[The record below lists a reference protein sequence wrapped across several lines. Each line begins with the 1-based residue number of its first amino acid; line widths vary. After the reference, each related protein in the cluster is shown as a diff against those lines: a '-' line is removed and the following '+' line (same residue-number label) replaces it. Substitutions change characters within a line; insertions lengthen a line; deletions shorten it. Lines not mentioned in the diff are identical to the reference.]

1 MTIAALIFDFD
12 GLIID
17 TEWPS
22 FEAWRQVF
30 SGYGADLTIDDFT
43 ACVGTR
49 GAIDFGTL
57 LADKLGMA
65 HNDGP
70 ASDAELRE
78 VKAPIQLDIVSSLP
92 LLDGVQS
99 LLTEA
104 AAHNVPCA
112 IASCSER
119 WWIEPHLE
127 RLDIARYFSAISTWD
142 GPHVGFAPKPE
153 PHVYNN
159 AITALGVDPSRA
171 IAFEDSTHGL
181 TAAKA
186 AGLRCVAVPNA
197 LTAALDFSAADAVI
211 ESLAHFSLDQARTL
225 VRPSTG

>member
-30 SGYGADLTIDDFT
+30 ADHGADLTIDDFT

-49 GAIDFGTL
+49 GAIDFGVL
-57 LADKLGMA
+57 LADKLGIA
-65 HNDGP
+65 PEDTP

-78 VKAPIQLDIVSSLP
+78 IKAPIQFEIVSSLP
-92 LLDGVQS
+92 LLDGVHQMLVEAQS
-99 LLTEA
+99 A
-104 AAHNVPCA
+104 AVPCA
-112 IASCSER
+112 IASSSER

-127 RLDIARYFSAISTWD
+127 RLDIARFFTTLSTWD
-142 GPHVGFAPKPE
+142 GPHVAFPPKPA
-153 PHVYNN
+153 PHIYNN
-159 AITALGVDPSRA
+159 AVAALGVDPARVV
-171 IAFEDSTHGL
+171 AFEDSTNGL
-181 TAAKA
+181 LAAKA

-197 LTAALDFSAADAVI
+197 LTAALDFSAADAI
-211 ESLAHFSLDQARTL
+211 IDSLANFSLAHARAL
-225 VRPSTG
+225 I